1 MKMQYVRK
9 VYLSKINVR
18 PYPLT
23 FRTHTHTHIHSERT
37 CINCTLFPQQ
47 THTKKNATVV
57 IHKTRQGMKTVGFT
71 KKQWRSERGSEE
83 EE

>member
-1 MKMQYVRK
+1 MQCVRK

-18 PYPLT
+18 RYPLT
-23 FRTHTHTHIHSERT
+23 FRTHTHTHSLRENMHKLYSIPT
-37 CINCTLFPQQ
+37 TN
-47 THTKKNATVV
+47 THKKNAMVV
-57 IHKTRQGMKTVGFT
+57 IHKTRQGMKTVGFK